1 MPRKRSAAEA
11 QLDLAKAAEEV
22 AKAYAAFCREMESML
37 VQLSRAMLFCD
48 VQQRHSMLV
57 QLGEAMPLWDAQQH
71 HSMMV
76 QLGRLIPFWD
86 VSKKPT
92 AKSPVMEP
100 TDWEADFLGGIGKRL
115 AVLEAESSLERLAE
129 YEGKKPKKKKSK
141 EKEEEEEVKKPNIQQ
156 RNIQQRQRRI
166 YSAKAAANK
175 VMVAIDSIQNTLRK
189 PGSHL
194 VPEATKLSLQQC
206 LAECEDNLILLN
218 RIQDGDGNCGLEMPD
233 VKKALATAKKYEA
246 LFSATV
252 RTYGGPARA
261 R

>member
-11 QLDLAKAAEEV
+11 QLDLAKEAEEM
-22 AKAYAAFCREMESML
+22 AKAYVAFC
-37 VQLSRAMLFCD
+37 RAMLFCD

-76 QLGRLIPFWD
+76 QLGRLLPFWD

-141 EKEEEEEVKKPNIQQ
+141 EK
-156 RNIQQRQRRI
+156 RRRRRRRRRR
-166 YSAKAAANK
+166 S
-175 VMVAIDSIQNTLRK
+175 Q
-189 PGSHL
+189 
-194 VPEATKLSLQQC
+194 EA
-206 LAECEDNLILLN
+206 E
-218 RIQDGDGNCGLEMPD
+218 
-233 VKKALATAKKYEA
+233 
-246 LFSATV
+246 
-252 RTYGGPARA
+252 
-261 R
+261 